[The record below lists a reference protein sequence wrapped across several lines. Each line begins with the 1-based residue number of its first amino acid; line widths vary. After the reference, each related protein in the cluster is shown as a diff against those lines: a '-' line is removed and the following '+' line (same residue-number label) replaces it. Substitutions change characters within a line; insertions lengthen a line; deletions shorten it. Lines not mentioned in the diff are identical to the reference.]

1 LADASARG
9 RSGDTVGWLVRRSA
23 VLIVATAAV
32 FSLGFVIWSMHY
44 GSAAGTVSQV
54 DYGVTIVT
62 SSSMEYTVACP
73 YPLSE
78 DGGLYPLD
86 LDEEHSSGTF
96 TYFLTDTARGP
107 ALVVQGRG
115 EVSLRFIWR
124 DTTPIEEPRVLMSMT
139 TAVDT
144 ETSTSSVFSTA
155 GDLEVQVWMSGALY
169 RFMVDDMPLDTV
181 FILHTDLSEGGWSE
195 IPSTYRA

>member
-1 LADASARG
+1 MADASARG

-23 VLIVATAAV
+23 ALIVATTAV
-32 FSLGFVIWSMHY
+32 FSLGFVVWSMHY
-44 GSAAGTVSQV
+44 GSSAGIVSQV

-62 SSSMEYTVACP
+62 SSSREYTMACP

-78 DGGLYPLD
+78 DGSLYPLD
-86 LDEEHSSGTF
+86 LDEVHSSGTF
-96 TYFLTDTARGP
+96 TYFLTDTTRGP

-115 EVSLRFIWR
+115 EVSLCFVWR

-144 ETSTSSVFSTA
+144 EMSTSSVFSTA
-155 GDLEVQVWMSGALY
+155 GDLDVHVWMSGQLH
-169 RFMVDDMPLDTV
+169 RFMVDDWSPDTV
-181 FILHTDLSEGGWSE
+181 FTLHTDLPEAGWSE
-195 IPSTYRA
+195 ISAAYRA